1 MRRADRLFQI
11 VQLLR
16 ARGLLTAERLS
27 TELSVSKRTIYRDIH
42 DLQNTGVP
50 IRGEAGVGYCLERG
64 YELPPM
70 TFNTNEI
77 EALVMGA
84 RVVEAWGDPALAEAA
99 RSALA
104 KVEAVLPRALQSV
117 LHSTAIMVPS
127 GSWNAT
133 ASEGLGVMRQAILER
148 RRLQFAYTRSD
159 GTDSERTVRPVGL
172 FFWGRVWSMAAWCEL
187 REGWR
192 NFRVD
197 RISEPQ
203 LLEKY
208 EDTGAISLQA
218 FVRHQEE
225 NEPRR
230 C

>member
-27 TELSVSKRTIYRDIH
+27 EELSVSKRTVYRDIH
-42 DLQNTGVP
+42 DLQSTGVP

-70 TFNTNEI
+70 TFNTNEL

-99 RSALA
+99 RSAMA

-117 LHSTAIMVPS
+117 LRSTAIFVPS
-127 GSWNAT
+127 NDWNAT
-133 ASEGLGVMRQAILER
+133 ASEGLGALRQAILGR
-148 RRLQFAYTRSD
+148 RRLRFSYTRSD
-159 GTDSERTVRPVGL
+159 GTQTQRIVRPVGL
-172 FFWGRVWSMAAWCEL
+172 FFWGRVWSAAAWCEL

-197 RISEPQ
+197 RMED
-203 LLEKY
+203 LEVLEQY
-208 EDTGAISLQA
+208 EDTEAISLKA

-225 NEPRR
+225 SSDLR